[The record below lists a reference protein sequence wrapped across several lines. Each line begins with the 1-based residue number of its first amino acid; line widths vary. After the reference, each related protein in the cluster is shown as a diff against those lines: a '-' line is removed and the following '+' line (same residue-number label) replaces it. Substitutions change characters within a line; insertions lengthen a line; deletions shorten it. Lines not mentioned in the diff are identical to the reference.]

1 MNKLIMVGSIWNGNV
16 KNAHIRIHDGNKW
29 IQFGGFKNAEAYD
42 ERKRQERLIHSV
54 VVIDKGGIE

>member
-16 KNAHIRIHDGNKW
+16 KNAHIRINDGKKW

-54 VVIDKGGIE
+54 VVID